1 MRDTHA
7 ANGHRQYAHIVGWGC
22 YLPERIM
29 SNDEVALL
37 VDTSDEW
44 IFTRTGIRQ
53 RHIAG
58 EDETTATLAFEA
70 AARALTVADIHPS
83 QVDLI
88 IVATSTPEHMFP
100 STASRVQDYLGAT
113 RAGAFDLSAACSGFV
128 YALSMA
134 AQSIQTGAI
143 KTAVIIGAE
152 TMSRVLDWNDR
163 TTCILFGDGA
173 GAVVLKGSSVP
184 GGILASTLRSDGS
197 GSDLLTLPAVYHNPV
212 PMLGADYLRN
222 GHKRNTIDMRGRQ
235 VFRFATQVI
244 ASSVQEV
251 VQKAGMTMADVSL
264 IVPHQANT
272 RIIES
277 AAKRLKVDQD
287 KFYVNVSTT
296 GNTSAASIPLAL
308 CEAIEEGKLG
318 PDDNVVFVGFGGG
331 LTWAAVVLKWDVTP
345 PEVPRLDREWKRARY
360 MYARSRSKARRWR
373 RHVGAL
379 LGGSPTPDARL
390 KHAARKEADKKGEE
404 PT

>member
-1 MRDTHA
+1 MKH
-7 ANGHRQYAHIVGWGC
+7 AHIIGWGC

-29 SNDEVALL
+29 TNDEVALL
-37 VDTSDEW
+37 VDTTDEW
-44 IFTRTGIRQ
+44 IRTRTGIHQ
-53 RHIAG
+53 RHIAS

-128 YALSMA
+128 YGLTMA
-134 AQSIQTGAI
+134 ANAIQAGSINTAI
-143 KTAVIIGAE
+143 VVGAE

-184 GGILASTLRSDGS
+184 GGIMASTLRSDGS
-197 GSDLLTLPAVYHNPV
+197 GSDLLTLPTIYHNPV
-212 PMLGADYLRN
+212 PMLGADYHRN

-235 VFRFATQVI
+235 VFRFATNVI
-244 ASSVQEV
+244 ASSIQDVLK
-251 VQKAGMTMADVSL
+251 KADLTMDDVSL

-272 RIIES
+272 RIIDS
-277 AAKRLKVDQD
+277 AAKRLKIDPER
-287 KFYVNVSTT
+287 FYVNVAST

-308 CEAIEEGKLG
+308 CEAIDKGKLK

-331 LTWAAVVLKWDVTP
+331 LTWAASVMKWNVTP
-345 PEVPRLDREWKRARY
+345 PDIPRLDREWKRARY
-360 MYARSRSKARRWR
+360 IAARGRSKARRMR
-373 RHVGAL
+373 RHVGAF

-390 KHAARKEADKKGEE
+390 KDAGRRSEE
-404 PT
+404 ESEEERFSEK